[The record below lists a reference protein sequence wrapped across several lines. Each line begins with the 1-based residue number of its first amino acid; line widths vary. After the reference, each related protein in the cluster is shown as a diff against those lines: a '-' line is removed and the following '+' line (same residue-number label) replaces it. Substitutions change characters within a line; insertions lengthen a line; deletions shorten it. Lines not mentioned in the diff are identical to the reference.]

1 MTDSGK
7 HKKASAHGKKKR
19 GRRKRMRPAEIVLT
33 LVFTGLFVFS
43 AVQLLL
49 IFGEYQ
55 RGSSE
60 YEKLAEEYVRFESG
74 KDGTADAGYQPEDF
88 PAVEIDFDALE
99 AVNGDFRAWLEVPA
113 LSLGYP
119 VVQGKDDSYYLTH
132 TFEKKENSSGAI
144 FMNEGASGDFSDW
157 NTFLYGH
164 NMKNGS
170 MFGRLKQFVR
180 DGSLCDSD
188 PYFYL
193 FTKKAAYRYRI
204 AAFYVTEDG
213 SDAYMLPENAEQ
225 TEAYL
230 KKAMTASLHRCREV
244 LPEDAPVVTLS
255 TCYGKAGSPQRFV
268 VHGVQD
274 KVKEY

>member
-19 GRRKRMRPAEIVLT
+19 GRKKRMRPAEIVLA
-33 LVFTGLFVFS
+33 LIFAGVFVFS

-55 RGSSE
+55 QGSSE
-60 YEKLAEEYVRFESG
+60 YGRLAEEYVRIEG
-74 KDGTADAGYQPEDF
+74 DGTADAGYQPEDF

-99 AVNGDFRAWLEVPA
+99 SVNGDFRAWLEVPA

-144 FMNEGASGDFSDW
+144 FMNKGAADDFSDW

-180 DGSLCDSD
+180 DGS
-188 PYFYL
+188 
-193 FTKKAAYRYRI
+193 I
-204 AAFYVTEDG
+204 AVSMQGG
-213 SDAYMLPENAEQ
+213 SA
-225 TEAYL
+225 
-230 KKAMTASLHRCREV
+230 
-244 LPEDAPVVTLS
+244 
-255 TCYGKAGSPQRFV
+255 
-268 VHGVQD
+268 
-274 KVKEY
+274 

>member
-1 MTDSGK
+1 MADSGK
-7 HKKASAHGKKKR
+7 DKKNLKYGKKKR
-19 GRRKRMRPAEIVLT
+19 GRRKRRRPAEAVLM
-33 LVFTGLFVFS
+33 FIFAGIFVFS

-49 IFGEYQ
+49 IFGEYKQ
-55 RGSSE
+55 GSSE
-60 YEKLAEEYVRFESG
+60 YEKLAEEYVQFEE
-74 KDGTADAGYQPEDF
+74 KKTADAGEQAGEF
-88 PAVEIDFDALE
+88 PAVGIDFDALE
-99 AVNGDFRAWLEVPA
+99 SVNGDFRAWLEVPV

-144 FMNEGASGDFSDW
+144 FMNKGAADDFSDW

-170 MFGRLKQFVR
+170 MFGRLKQLIR

-193 FTKKAAYRYRI
+193 FTKEAAYRYRI

-213 SDAYMLPENAEQ
+213 SDAYMLPESAEQ
-225 TEAYL
+225 AEKYL
-230 KKAMTASLHRCREV
+230 EKAMAASLYRCREV

-255 TCYGKAGSPQRFV
+255 TCYGKAGGTQRFV

>member
-19 GRRKRMRPAEIVLT
+19 GRKKRMRPAEIVLA
-33 LVFTGLFVFS
+33 LIFAGVFVFS

-60 YEKLAEEYVRFESG
+60 YGRLAEEYVRIEG
-74 KDGTADAGYQPEDF
+74 DGTADAGYQPEDF

-99 AVNGDFRAWLEVPA
+99 SVNGDFRAWLEVPA

-144 FMNEGASGDFSDW
+144 FMNKGAADDFSDW

-180 DGSLCDSD
+180 DGS
-188 PYFYL
+188 
-193 FTKKAAYRYRI
+193 I
-204 AAFYVTEDG
+204 AVSMRGG
-213 SDAYMLPENAEQ
+213 SA
-225 TEAYL
+225 
-230 KKAMTASLHRCREV
+230 
-244 LPEDAPVVTLS
+244 
-255 TCYGKAGSPQRFV
+255 
-268 VHGVQD
+268 
-274 KVKEY
+274 